1 MLGWLM
7 AVRSHAERSPRQTY
21 LAHLET
27 MEIDPATL
35 SVDERGTI
43 AAPQGSLVGIEDLP
57 TVRFEGAGAE
67 LRLEEEVA
75 RGGMGAIHLATQ
87 LPLQRRVAVKR
98 PVGASGQARS
108 GLLGEALV
116 TGALQHPNV
125 VPVHALGRDPDGEP
139 VLVMRFIEGT
149 RWSERIE
156 PLFPEARGS
165 EDDPVDEQLR
175 ILIQVCNAVE
185 LAHAMRI
192 VHLDLKPDNVMLGQ
206 YGEVYVLDWG
216 LAAATDDR
224 APARLRLASDIRHVA
239 GTPAYMAPE
248 MAAGEGEL
256 IGERSDVYL
265 LGAILHELITGS
277 APHEADRVID
287 ALASSFTS
295 DEIDFDEDVPRELAE
310 ICKRAMRFAPEARY
324 PDAKTFREDLLGF
337 LRHRSSSRA
346 TQDAL
351 SRIGALRELDE
362 DDLHDELVAEA
373 RFGLRQALQ
382 EWPDNPEARDGLR
395 ALVLVNLDWHLAR
408 QDVRGAAAALKD
420 LPEPDDVLTGR
431 VEALADE
438 LRAREDAKDEELREL
453 RKLAHQG
460 RLHRGPGVMR
470 NVIILA
476 LALAVP
482 IGVMTTLRLVYGREA
497 GFAEAIALT
506 CFVAVVMKLLQRS
519 RADVATDMERKMS
532 RAVLTGMSSIALVL
546 ALCWAADV
554 GLTVALA
561 LALVPAAALLAMGG
575 ILVEPGFAR
584 GVIPLVAGS
593 VLILAYPPLR
603 GPVFAIA
610 AAMAFV
616 VGGRAWGRSRIEVSD
631 DDPLSRG

>member
-1 MLGWLM
+1 M
-7 AVRSHAERSPRQTY
+7 
-21 LAHLET
+21 
-27 MEIDPATL
+27 
-35 SVDERGTI
+35 
-43 AAPQGSLVGIEDLP
+43 
-57 TVRFEGAGAE
+57 
-67 LRLEEEVA
+67 
-75 RGGMGAIHLATQ
+75 
-87 LPLQRRVAVKR
+87 
-98 PVGASGQARS
+98 
-108 GLLGEALV
+108 
-116 TGALQHPNV
+116 
-125 VPVHALGRDPDGEP
+125 
-139 VLVMRFIEGT
+139 
-149 RWSERIE
+149 
-156 PLFPEARGS
+156 
-165 EDDPVDEQLR
+165 
-175 ILIQVCNAVE
+175 
-185 LAHAMRI
+185 
-192 VHLDLKPDNVMLGQ
+192 
-206 YGEVYVLDWG
+206 
-216 LAAATDDR
+216 
-224 APARLRLASDIRHVA
+224 
-239 GTPAYMAPE
+239 
-248 MAAGEGEL
+248 
-256 IGERSDVYL
+256 
-265 LGAILHELITGS
+265 
-277 APHEADRVID
+277 ID

>member
-1 MLGWLM
+1 M
-7 AVRSHAERSPRQTY
+7 AVRSRSERSPRDTY

-27 MEIDPATL
+27 MAIDPATL

-43 AAPQGSLVGIEDLP
+43 AAPQGSLVGIDDLP
-57 TVRFEGAGAE
+57 RVRLDGEGAE

-87 LPLQRRVAVKR
+87 LALQRRVAVKR

-125 VPVHALGRDPDGEP
+125 VPVHALGRDDEGEP

-156 PLFPEARGS
+156 PLFPEARGG

-256 IGERSDVYL
+256 IGVCSDVYL

-277 APHEADRVID
+277 APHEAERVID

-324 PDAKTFREDLLGF
+324 PDVKSFREDLLAF
-337 LRHRSSSRA
+337 LRHRSSARA

-408 QDVRGAAAALKD
+408 EDVRGAAAALKD
-420 LPEPDDVLTGR
+420 LPSPDDKLAAR
-431 VEALADE
+431 VDKLAAE
-438 LRAREDAKDEELREL
+438 MRAREDAKDEELREL
-453 RKLAHQG
+453 RAMAHEG
-460 RLHRGPGVMR
+460 RLHRGPAIMR
-470 NVIILA
+470 NVTILA
-476 LALAVP
+476 LALALP
-482 IGVMTTLRLVYGREA
+482 ITVMTTLRVVYGRKA
-497 GFAEAIALT
+497 GYAEALALT
-506 CFVAVVMKLLQRS
+506 CFVTVVMMALQRG
-519 RADVATDMERKMS
+519 RAEVATVMERKMS
-532 RAVLTGMSSIALVL
+532 RAVLIGLSSIAFVL
-546 ALCWAADV
+546 ALCWAAGV
-554 GLTVALA
+554 SLTVALA
-561 LALVPAAALLAMGG
+561 LALVPAAALLSMGG
-575 ILVEPGFAR
+575 ILVEPGFAV
-584 GVIPLVAGS
+584 GVIPLVVGS

-603 GPVFAIA
+603 GPFFA
-610 AAMAFV
+610 AATGLAFV
-616 VGGRAWGRSRIEVSD
+616 LGGRAWGRSKVEQMNGD
-631 DDPLSRG
+631 DEPISRE